1 MSITEAVKRMRGE
14 PKTKVDLLILRR
26 SENRSFSVT
35 IVRDQIK
42 TVSVKSKMAAPDY
55 GWIRISL
62 FQNRTTEDFAKQ
74 LDQLYETNPKMTGLV
89 LDLRNDP
96 GGLLTAAV
104 AVTSAFV
111 ADDVTVVSTNGQ
123 LEESRFV
130 YKAAP
135 QYYTQGADP
144 IGRLHEKT
152 SGFYKT
158 VPLVVLV
165 NEGSASASEIV
176 AGALQDH
183 QRATIMGNQTFGK
196 GSVQTVR
203 PLGKDAGIKLTTA
216 LYYTPSGRS
225 IQAKGIEPDV
235 WVDETPEGNLLAA
248 LGTREADLD
257 KHLNAPTNA
266 QEAEDPVAAKKREAD
281 REAAQKKIEEAQR
294 LHPNA
299 RLLPTFGAPED
310 FRLQQA
316 LLFLQGKPVKRSDSL
331 KPRPQESAQAD

>member
-1 MSITEAVKRMRGE
+1 
-14 PKTKVDLLILRR
+14 
-26 SENRSFSVT
+26 
-35 IVRDQIK
+35 
-42 TVSVKSKMAAPDY
+42 
-55 GWIRISL
+55 
-62 FQNRTTEDFAKQ
+62 
-74 LDQLYETNPKMTGLV
+74 
-89 LDLRNDP
+89 
-96 GGLLTAAV
+96 
-104 AVTSAFV
+104 VTSAFV

-123 LEESRFV
+123 LEDSRFV
-130 YKAAP
+130 YKSAP

-144 IGRLHEKT
+144 IGQLHERT
-152 SGFYKT
+152 NNFYKK

-183 QRATIMGNQTFGK
+183 KRATIMGNQTFGK

-203 PLGKDAGIKLTTA
+203 PLGKEAGIKLTTA

-257 KHLNAPTNA
+257 KHLNAPTNGP
-266 QEAEDPVAAKKREAD
+266 AESNRAAEKKREAD

-299 RLLPTFGAPED
+299 RLLPAFGSAED

-316 LLFLQGKPVKRSDSL
+316 VRFLQGKPVKRSESL
-331 KPRPQESAQAD
+331 KARPAESAQAD